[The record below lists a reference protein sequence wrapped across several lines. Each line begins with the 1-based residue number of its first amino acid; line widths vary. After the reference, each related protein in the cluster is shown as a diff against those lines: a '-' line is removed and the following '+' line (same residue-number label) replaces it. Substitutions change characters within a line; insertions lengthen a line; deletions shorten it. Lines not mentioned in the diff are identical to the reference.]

1 MFVFIIRPISFT
13 DACKEA
19 VVDETGRDEQL
30 SPRCT
35 TLPHTIC
42 IYVPRQVLVTCFK
55 EHQME
60 SENIVKT

>member
-13 DACKEA
+13 DACEEA
-19 VVDETGRDEQL
+19 LVDETGRDKQL

-42 IYVPRQVLVTCFK
+42 ICT
-55 EHQME
+55 
-60 SENIVKT
+60 KTDVSDLF

>member
-13 DACKEA
+13 DACEEA
-19 VVDETGRDEQL
+19 LVDETDRDDQL

-35 TLPHTIC
+35 TLPHPIC
-42 IYVPRQVLVTCFK
+42 IMYQEQVLATCFK
-55 EHQME
+55 EQQKE